1 MPEGGFLASLRRS
14 LPASEEERCSPVFFT
29 ASLPLSVALPSG
41 LLPERG
47 KEREEGLLS

>member
-14 LPASEEERCSPVFFT
+14 RPASDEERCSPVFFT

-41 LLPERG
+41 LPTRGQER
-47 KEREEGLLS
+47 K

>member
-14 LPASEEERCSPVFFT
+14 RPASEEERCSPVFFT

-41 LLPERG
+41 LPATLRA
-47 KEREEGLLS
+47 LWAV